1 MTMSAYSLCISGRC
15 FKFCF
20 SFSQILFI
28 LPIFTFPKMQ
38 CRSSKFCCDVSNYG
52 LGRGTSLSCVWFN
65 FQCWLFSSSAA
76 IWTSY
81 HHFGLTM
88 GFLLVPWH
96 SASWILCRDSFSDP
110 CGLHLSEI
118 SKRQCQWFVR
128 NVLSDFRS
136 LALASSSK
144 SAWWANWLPAPR
156 GASHAHSDALYPA
169 RVLCVKCDKKHL
181 QENKRGTYTWL
192 CFHQGDWNLHNFS
205 FFFPWCSWTNPWSI
219 IHDASY
225 GS

>member
-1 MTMSAYSLCISGRC
+1 M
-15 FKFCF
+15 
-20 SFSQILFI
+20 
-28 LPIFTFPKMQ
+28 
-38 CRSSKFCCDVSNYG
+38 
-52 LGRGTSLSCVWFN
+52 WFN
-65 FQCWLFSSSAA
+65 FQCRLFSSSAA

-118 SKRQCQWFVR
+118 SKCQCQWFVHS
-128 NVLSDFRS
+128 VLSDFRS

-181 QENKRGTYTWL
+181 QKNKRGTYTWL
-192 CFHQGDWNLHNFS
+192 CFHQGEWNLHNFQ
-205 FFFPWCSWTNPWSI
+205 FFSLMFMYRSLKYHPRCFLWLLVFSRIDST
-219 IHDASY
+219 
-225 GS
+225 